1 MSRKTLLILAL
12 VLVPVA
18 VISVL
23 ASTGWATFLIPRFPN
38 ANFVIAFTVG
48 ATATVLL
55 SVGLFALVFFSS
67 RRGFD
72 DRAQDIQDDPAGSR
86 QDSDGT

>member
-1 MSRKTLLILAL
+1 MSKKTLLILAL

-18 VISVL
+18 AMVL
-23 ASTGWATFLIPRFPN
+23 AGVMGWGIHFPN
-38 ANFVIAFTVG
+38 PHFAVAFALG

-55 SVGLFALVFFSS
+55 AVGLFALTFMSS

-72 DRAQDIQDDPAGSR
+72 EQTENNETK
-86 QDSDGT
+86 QDSDEA